1 MGANSYHHERERAR
15 DCLSICLSGKF
26 HLPSLPA
33 ILVLM
38 AMEEVVIAGIILLF
52 KHPPSV
58 TAAAEKEETLSL
70 SPTFQTE
77 ILS

>member
-1 MGANSYHHERERAR
+1 MGANSYHHERERELETA
-15 DCLSICLSGKF
+15 CLSGKF
-26 HLPSLPA
+26 HLPSHPA

-58 TAAAEKEETLSL
+58 TAAEKEEEETLSL

>member
-1 MGANSYHHERERAR
+1 MGANSYHHERELETA
-15 DCLSICLSGKF
+15 CLSVCLGNSIS
-26 HLPSLPA
+26 PP

-58 TAAAEKEETLSL
+58 TAAAAQEEEETLSL
-70 SPTFQTE
+70 SLYY
-77 ILS
+77 ISN

>member
-1 MGANSYHHERERAR
+1 MRELQT
-15 DCLSICLSGKF
+15 DCLSGKF
-26 HLPSLPA
+26 HLPFLPP

-58 TAAAEKEETLSL
+58 TAAAEAAEEEETLSL
-70 SPTFQTE
+70 SLSLYTFQTE